1 MRNAINRCLFLICFS
16 LDEALGVNDVYID
29 AWKYAGNGIAYI
41 LYTYNGTE
49 QGYVARVDLNAQT
62 AELVD
67 LPYDADLDFEQYQGF
82 LVDGDEVYLAV
93 TPTGKDGN
101 LYILNSKTGDVTK
114 GATLVKEAGN
124 HYIGIF

>member
-1 MRNAINRCLFLICFS
+1 MPGNMQATALLISFIPTTAPTGLC
-16 LDEALGVNDVYID
+16 G
-29 AWKYAGNGIAYI
+29 
-41 LYTYNGTE
+41 
-49 QGYVARVDLNAQT
+49 QGSLNAQT